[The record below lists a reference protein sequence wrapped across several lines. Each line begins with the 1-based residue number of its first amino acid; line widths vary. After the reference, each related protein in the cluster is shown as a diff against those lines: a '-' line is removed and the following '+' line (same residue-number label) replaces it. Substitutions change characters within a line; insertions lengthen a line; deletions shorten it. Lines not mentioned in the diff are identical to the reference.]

1 MSEHINIQ
9 DPSPKRKVKL
19 TPRELEVLYL
29 IAFENTNT
37 EIAKKLFL
45 SKGTI
50 DTYRNNLL
58 AKLSAKNTA
67 GVVRIAFESGILIL
81 DEKSKISVSFFQKP
95 ADHNVTHHTNNVV
108 DKNM

>member
-1 MSEHINIQ
+1 MIQSLPKSNHINQ
-9 DPSPKRKVKL
+9 KKELASKRQVNL
-19 TPRELEVLYL
+19 TQRELEVLYL
-29 IAFENTNT
+29 IAYENTNT

-67 GVVRIAFESGILIL
+67 GVVRIAFEKGIVALNEHNNLIICKHL
-81 DEKSKISVSFFQKP
+81 IQK
-95 ADHNVTHHTNNVV
+95 
-108 DKNM
+108 

>member
-1 MSEHINIQ
+1 MSEHINRQ
-9 DPSPKRKVKL
+9 DLAPKRELNL

-29 IAFENTNT
+29 IAYENTNI

-67 GVVRIAFESGILIL
+67 GVVRIAFERGILVL
-81 DEKSKISVSFFQKP
+81 DEKNKIRISSLRLDP
-95 ADHNVTHHTNNVV
+95 DDNVILHTNNVV
-108 DKNM
+108 DNI